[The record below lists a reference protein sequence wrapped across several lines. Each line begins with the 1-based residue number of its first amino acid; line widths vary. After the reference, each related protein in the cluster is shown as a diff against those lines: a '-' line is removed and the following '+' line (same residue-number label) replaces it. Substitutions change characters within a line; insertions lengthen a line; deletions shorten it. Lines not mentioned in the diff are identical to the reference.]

1 MTQLETIFQ
10 YYKEK
15 ANPRIAKKLVNGI
28 IRECQMLKKNPKIGR
43 IEELLK
49 ERKERFRFLIYKNY
63 KLIYWINKKENRI
76 EIVDVF
82 DTRQNP
88 IKISRGK

>member
-1 MTQLETIFQ
+1 
-10 YYKEK
+10 
-15 ANPRIAKKLVNGI
+15 
-28 IRECQMLKKNPKIGR
+28 MLKKNPKIGR